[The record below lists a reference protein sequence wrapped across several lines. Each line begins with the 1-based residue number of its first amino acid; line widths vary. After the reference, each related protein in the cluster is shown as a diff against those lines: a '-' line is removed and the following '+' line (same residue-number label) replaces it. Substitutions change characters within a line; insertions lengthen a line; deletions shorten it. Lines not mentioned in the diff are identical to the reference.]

1 MRQAVLIAGRELK
14 NEQGAQEVG
23 ERMAP
28 ALHYLNPSQW
38 EKSTPG
44 RPDENLLF
52 LSTGCSV
59 CLLLCL
65 GCDSYSCVRR
75 DAQVK
80 AHLCHRGAVTTS
92 ASRLT
97 EVMRILPND
106 SLVLGIAEFTFMSCM
121 FVSLRQGSVCVVLYL
136 DTCTCNI

>member
-1 MRQAVLIAGRELK
+1 MRRAVLIAGRELK

-28 ALHYLNPSQW
+28 ALHYLSPSQW

-59 CLLLCL
+59 YLLLCL

-106 SLVLGIAEFTFMSCM
+106 SGVRHSRVHIHVLHVCLAPSG
-121 FVSLRQGSVCVVLYL
+121 VSVCGLILGYMHL
-136 DTCTCNI
+136 